1 MSDRWIANKFGL
13 FDFWYYDEEE
23 FELSNGK
30 IIFRGTN
37 GSGKSVTTQSFIPL
51 LLDGDKRPNRIDPFG
66 TKSRKIEN
74 YLLTDDK
81 IEDRIAYLYM
91 QFKKEDSNT
100 YMTIGMG
107 LRAKKGRQQVE
118 SCYSILKDGRQIN
131 KDLMLYKNKEN
142 MLPIT
147 FKQLE
152 TALGNGNFYTTSQQ
166 EYMKKVN
173 ENLFGYSDIES
184 YKELLNLLISLRS
197 PKLSKDFK
205 PTVIYEILKDS
216 LTTLSDDDLRTMAES
231 MDNMDEL
238 NNKVE
243 EYEKSLRACNKIKAE
258 FDKYNAL
265 SIYKVAQK
273 LKTKENEVKKEEKN
287 IDSLKFT
294 ILENKQV
301 LKDEVNKLNELQSEL
316 EASKESYNKLEKSE
330 AKAIKEEITK
340 EENRFKNILEK
351 LEKIDIRKENKIK
364 EEIENNKKIEELES
378 YIYKIDKQI
387 KDLLIDEN
395 NLRIDAYYKEHDDF
409 EKEILTSN
417 NYSFNLILE
426 KYIN

>member
-1 MSDRWIANKFGL
+1 
-13 FDFWYYDEEE
+13 
-23 FELSNGK
+23 
-30 IIFRGTN
+30 
-37 GSGKSVTTQSFIPL
+37 
-51 LLDGDKRPNRIDPFG
+51 
-66 TKSRKIEN
+66 
-74 YLLTDDK
+74 
-81 IEDRIAYLYM
+81 M

-118 SCYSILKDGRQIN
+118 SCYFILKDGRQIN

-243 EYEKSLRACNKIKAE
+243 EYEK
-258 FDKYNAL
+258 
-265 SIYKVAQK
+265 V
-273 LKTKENEVKKEEKN
+273 
-287 IDSLKFT
+287 
-294 ILENKQV
+294 
-301 LKDEVNKLNELQSEL
+301 
-316 EASKESYNKLEKSE
+316 
-330 AKAIKEEITK
+330 
-340 EENRFKNILEK
+340 
-351 LEKIDIRKENKIK
+351 
-364 EEIENNKKIEELES
+364 
-378 YIYKIDKQI
+378 
-387 KDLLIDEN
+387 
-395 NLRIDAYYKEHDDF
+395 
-409 EKEILTSN
+409 
-417 NYSFNLILE
+417 
-426 KYIN
+426 

>member
-1 MSDRWIANKFGL
+1 
-13 FDFWYYDEEE
+13 
-23 FELSNGK
+23 
-30 IIFRGTN
+30 
-37 GSGKSVTTQSFIPL
+37 
-51 LLDGDKRPNRIDPFG
+51 
-66 TKSRKIEN
+66 
-74 YLLTDDK
+74 
-81 IEDRIAYLYM
+81 M

-118 SCYSILKDGRQIN
+118 SCYFILKDGRQIN

-243 EYEKSLRACNKIKAE
+243 EYEKSLRACNKIK
-258 FDKYNAL
+258 
-265 SIYKVAQK
+265 S
-273 LKTKENEVKKEEKN
+273 
-287 IDSLKFT
+287 
-294 ILENKQV
+294 
-301 LKDEVNKLNELQSEL
+301 
-316 EASKESYNKLEKSE
+316 
-330 AKAIKEEITK
+330 
-340 EENRFKNILEK
+340 
-351 LEKIDIRKENKIK
+351 
-364 EEIENNKKIEELES
+364 
-378 YIYKIDKQI
+378 
-387 KDLLIDEN
+387 
-395 NLRIDAYYKEHDDF
+395 RI
-409 EKEILTSN
+409 
-417 NYSFNLILE
+417 
-426 KYIN
+426 

>member
-1 MSDRWIANKFGL
+1 
-13 FDFWYYDEEE
+13 
-23 FELSNGK
+23 
-30 IIFRGTN
+30 
-37 GSGKSVTTQSFIPL
+37 
-51 LLDGDKRPNRIDPFG
+51 
-66 TKSRKIEN
+66 
-74 YLLTDDK
+74 
-81 IEDRIAYLYM
+81 
-91 QFKKEDSNT
+91 
-100 YMTIGMG
+100 MTIGMG

-118 SCYSILKDGRQIN
+118 SCYFILKDGRQIN

-301 LKDEVNKLNELQSEL
+301 LKDEVDKLNELQSEL

-351 LEKIDIRKENKIK
+351 LL
-364 EEIENNKKIEELES
+364 KK
-378 YIYKIDKQI
+378 
-387 KDLLIDEN
+387 
-395 NLRIDAYYKEHDDF
+395 
-409 EKEILTSN
+409 
-417 NYSFNLILE
+417 
-426 KYIN
+426 

>member
-1 MSDRWIANKFGL
+1 MEK
-13 FDFWYYDEEE
+13 YYLEV
-23 FELSNGK
+23 L
-30 IIFRGTN
+30 T

-118 SCYSILKDGRQIN
+118 SCYFILKDGRQIN

-243 EYEKSLRACNKIKAE
+243 EYEKSLRACNKIK
-258 FDKYNAL
+258 
-265 SIYKVAQK
+265 S
-273 LKTKENEVKKEEKN
+273 
-287 IDSLKFT
+287 
-294 ILENKQV
+294 
-301 LKDEVNKLNELQSEL
+301 
-316 EASKESYNKLEKSE
+316 
-330 AKAIKEEITK
+330 
-340 EENRFKNILEK
+340 
-351 LEKIDIRKENKIK
+351 
-364 EEIENNKKIEELES
+364 
-378 YIYKIDKQI
+378 
-387 KDLLIDEN
+387 
-395 NLRIDAYYKEHDDF
+395 RI
-409 EKEILTSN
+409 
-417 NYSFNLILE
+417 
-426 KYIN
+426 

>member
-1 MSDRWIANKFGL
+1 
-13 FDFWYYDEEE
+13 
-23 FELSNGK
+23 
-30 IIFRGTN
+30 
-37 GSGKSVTTQSFIPL
+37 
-51 LLDGDKRPNRIDPFG
+51 
-66 TKSRKIEN
+66 
-74 YLLTDDK
+74 
-81 IEDRIAYLYM
+81 
-91 QFKKEDSNT
+91 
-100 YMTIGMG
+100 
-107 LRAKKGRQQVE
+107 
-118 SCYSILKDGRQIN
+118 
-131 KDLMLYKNKEN
+131 MLYKNKEN

-287 IDSLKFT
+287 IDSL
-294 ILENKQV
+294 
-301 LKDEVNKLNELQSEL
+301 
-316 EASKESYNKLEKSE
+316 
-330 AKAIKEEITK
+330 
-340 EENRFKNILEK
+340 
-351 LEKIDIRKENKIK
+351 
-364 EEIENNKKIEELES
+364 
-378 YIYKIDKQI
+378 
-387 KDLLIDEN
+387 
-395 NLRIDAYYKEHDDF
+395 
-409 EKEILTSN
+409 
-417 NYSFNLILE
+417 
-426 KYIN
+426 